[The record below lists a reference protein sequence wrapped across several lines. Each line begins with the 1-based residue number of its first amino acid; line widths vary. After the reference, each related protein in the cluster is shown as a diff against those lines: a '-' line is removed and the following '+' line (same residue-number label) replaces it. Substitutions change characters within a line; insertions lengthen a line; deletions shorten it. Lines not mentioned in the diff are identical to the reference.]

1 MQLRRYRKNY
11 RLRPEAVESSVF
23 VAFWADDKF
32 VRGLD
37 AEGVEW
43 LMHGQHTL
51 KEIESGTTGF
61 TRIHRGAIVSMAAVD
76 RLMSRPPVG
85 KKAPEHYC
93 VVRGRE
99 LPVSRSCKS
108 AVYFQYRAHVSE
120 HGFKAAVAA

>member
-1 MQLRRYRKNY
+1 MELRRYRKNY
-11 RLRPEAVESSVF
+11 RLKPEAVDSSVF

-43 LMHGQHTL
+43 LLFGDHTL
-51 KEIESGTTGF
+51 KEIEAHAPGF
-61 TRIHRGAIVSMAAVD
+61 TRIHRGAIVSVAAID
-76 RLMSRPPVG
+76 RLMSRTPEG

-93 VVRGRE
+93 VVGGRE

-108 AVYFQYRAHVSE
+108 ALYYQYRAHVSE
-120 HGFKAAVAA
+120 HGFKAAAAA